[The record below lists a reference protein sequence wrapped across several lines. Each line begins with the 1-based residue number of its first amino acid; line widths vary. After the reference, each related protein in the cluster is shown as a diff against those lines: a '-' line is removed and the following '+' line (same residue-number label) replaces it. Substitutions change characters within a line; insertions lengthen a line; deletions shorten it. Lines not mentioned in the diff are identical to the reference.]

1 MNIKD
6 KLGNLERYFIRK
18 KRVYRRVFGSSDG
31 KYVLKD
37 LAKKFEVHLPAFQGG
52 KGTFDPL
59 DAMRRDA
66 YKEVFAYIELLANNT
81 NKEIEEDDTT
91 LIDG

>member
-6 KLGNLERYFIRK
+6 KLGKLERYFVRK

-37 LAKKFEVHLPAFQGG
+37 LAKKFEVNLPAFQGG